1 MKAFE
6 VHDVAPEEFVVR
18 VERALIE
25 DGLDEHV
32 SLRLDGDELVARL
45 RWMGVT
51 ELRYRLTPT
60 GDGFRADLADQNV
73 SLFHA
78 AFRGPFE
85 EHFDHILERVGAKS
99 A

>member
-1 MKAFE
+1 MNAFE
-6 VHDVAPEEFVVR
+6 VNGLAPEEFVVR

-25 DGLDEHV
+25 EGLDEHV
-32 SLRLDGDELVARL
+32 SLRLEGDELVARL

-51 ELRYRLTPT
+51 ELRYRLIPI
-60 GDGFRADLADQNV
+60 GDGFRADLAGQNV

-85 EHFDHILERVGAKS
+85 EHFDHILQRVGARS

>member
-6 VHDVAPEEFVVR
+6 VHDVPPEEFVVR

-32 SLRLDGDELVARL
+32 SLRLNGDELVTHF

-51 ELRYRLTPT
+51 ELRYRLSPV
-60 GDGFRADLADQNV
+60 GNGFRADLAGQNV

-85 EHFDHILERVGAKS
+85 EHFDDILQRVGARS

>member
-1 MKAFE
+1 MNAFE
-6 VHDVAPEEFVVR
+6 VHDLAPEEFVVR
-18 VERALIE
+18 VERILIE
-25 DGLDEHV
+25 EGLDEHV
-32 SLRLDGDELVARL
+32 SLRLNGNELVTRF

-51 ELRYRLTPT
+51 ELRYQLTPV
-60 GDGFRADLADQNV
+60 GDGFRADLAGQNV

-85 EHFDHILERVGAKS
+85 EHFDHILQRVGARS